1 MFLLFQSEKKLVET
15 PFPQLSLSASSEGGG
30 SSMTQCVS
38 SLVQMSVFFSF
49 SFTEEKDLEWRRGRR
64 LSKGVEEREARI
76 YVDA

>member
-1 MFLLFQSEKKLVET
+1 
-15 PFPQLSLSASSEGGG
+15 
-30 SSMTQCVS
+30 MTQCVS

-64 LSKGVEEREARI
+64 LSKGVEERAARI